1 MKIQNARLFMII
13 IYRLHKKLKILL
25 ILDNFQ
31 KIKVVVLKQVLIQFK
46 FLLNHFH
53 QYFLRLNL
61 IK

>member
-46 FLLNHFH
+46 FL
-53 QYFLRLNL
+53 
-61 IK
+61 